1 MKNEW
6 DTWNDMSDAERMRA
20 WWSIRDALR
29 VYGGHIP
36 PCKGRPCECGF
47 REAWKMAGLPVTTS
61 DGPTDAELA
70 EQPCQ
75 LPNCGC
81 PEARLCMGKGGPNS
95 GAYALINRPS
105 KVR

>member
-47 REAWKMAGLPVTTS
+47 REAWKMAGLPVTTTTEPPEWLK
-61 DGPTDAELA
+61 PTT
-70 EQPCQ
+70 Q
-75 LPNCGC
+75 
-81 PEARLCMGKGGPNS
+81 EAVNEVFARKKFGEPQS
-95 GAYALINRPS
+95 
-105 KVR
+105 

>member
-47 REAWKMAGLPVTTS
+47 REAWKMAGLPVTT
-61 DGPTDAELA
+61 A
-70 EQPCQ
+70 EQPD
-75 LPNCGC
+75 PYPWTRGC
-81 PEARLCMGKGGPNS
+81 PLICTHPNDCDCAA
-95 GAYALINRPS
+95 AYREQHP
-105 KVR
+105 